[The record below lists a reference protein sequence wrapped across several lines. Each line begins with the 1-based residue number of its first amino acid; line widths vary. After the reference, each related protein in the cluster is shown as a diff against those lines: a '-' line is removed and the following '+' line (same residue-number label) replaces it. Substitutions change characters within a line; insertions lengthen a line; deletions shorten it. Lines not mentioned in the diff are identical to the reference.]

1 MYSIGEL
8 SKRAA
13 VKVPT
18 IRYYEEIGLIEPF
31 DRTAGNQRRYDPEG
45 LRRLT
50 FIKHARDLGLPLDA
64 VRDLIAMEDTPG
76 RPCTAAHAIAR
87 SHLDHIRERIAR
99 LQRLEAEL
107 ARIATTHDH
116 GTVETCGVLEAL
128 GDHHSCTTD
137 HGSLGRE

>member
-8 SKRAA
+8 SKRTA

-31 DRTAGNQRRYDPEG
+31 DRTAGNQRRYDTEG

-50 FIKHARDLGLPLDA
+50 FIKHARDLGLPLDD
-64 VRDLIAMEDTPG
+64 VRDLIAMEETPG
-76 RPCTAAHAIAR
+76 RPCAAAHAIAR
-87 SHLDHIRERIAR
+87 SHLDHIRERIVR

-107 ARIATTHDH
+107 ARIAATHDH
-116 GTVETCGVLEAL
+116 GTIETCGVLEAL
-128 GDHHSCTTD
+128 GDHHGCSTE
-137 HGSLGRE
+137 HVSLGRK

>member
-8 SKRAA
+8 SKRTA

-31 DRTAGNQRRYDPEG
+31 DRTSGNQRRYDPEG

-64 VRDLIAMEDTPG
+64 VRDLIAMEETPG
-76 RPCTAAHAIAR
+76 RPCLAAHAIAR

-137 HGSLGRE
+137 HESLGRE

>member
-8 SKRAA
+8 SKRTA

-31 DRTAGNQRRYDPEG
+31 DRTVGNQRRYDPEG

-87 SHLDHIRERIAR
+87 SHLAHIRERIVR

-128 GDHHSCTTD
+128 GDHQSCTTD
-137 HGSLGRE
+137 HESLGRE

>member
-8 SKRAA
+8 SKRTS

-31 DRTAGNQRRYDPEG
+31 DRTSGNQRRYNAEG

-64 VRDLIAMEDTPG
+64 VRDLIAMEDTPR
-76 RPCTAAHAIAR
+76 RPCAEAHAIAR
-87 SHLDHIRERIAR
+87 THLDHIRERIAR

-116 GTVETCGVLEAL
+116 GTIETCGVLEAL
-128 GDHHSCTTD
+128 GDHLGCSTD
-137 HGSLGRE
+137 HALLG